1 MQACFFALPAEGFN
15 VVCFV
20 LLGYKGA
27 AICLNSRQAGDNTRK
42 MEKHVSFRE
51 AFPVVWCVNP
61 LFLLFQCAVFR
72 LWQL

>member
-1 MQACFFALPAEGFN
+1 MWCVLM
-15 VVCFV
+15 